1 MYVNQIFDNYASYT
15 GLPVVVGMLL
25 YTLQLYAEFSGC
37 MDIVRGSAQMFGIG
51 LSENFNQPFISKTVS
66 EFWRRWHMT
75 LGAWFKDY
83 VFYSVSLSKPFVKLS
98 KKTREHMKLLSSR
111 HLFLCL

>member
-1 MYVNQIFDNYASYT
+1 M
-15 GLPVVVGMLL
+15 
-25 YTLQLYAEFSGC
+25 
-37 MDIVRGSAQMFGIG
+37 
-51 LSENFNQPFISKTVS
+51 SKTVS

-98 KKTREHMKLLSSR
+98 KKTREHMNT
-111 HLFLCL
+111 FLATFVPMTIAMFIVWFETGI